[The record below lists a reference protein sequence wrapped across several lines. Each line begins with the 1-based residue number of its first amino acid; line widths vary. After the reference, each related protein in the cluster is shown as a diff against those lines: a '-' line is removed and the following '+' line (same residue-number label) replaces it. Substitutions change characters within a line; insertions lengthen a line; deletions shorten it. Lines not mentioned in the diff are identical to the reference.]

1 MGKVDMDGYIMILLY
16 IFKFNAP
23 LMDVMSTIAIH
34 LKHHFTVGDQWKS
47 ESVYNIKHLDREK
60 L

>member
-23 LMDVMSTIAIH
+23 LMDVMTNEYHRNSSQTPFYSGRPMKERIS
-34 LKHHFTVGDQWKS
+34 L
-47 ESVYNIKHLDREK
+47 
-60 L
+60 